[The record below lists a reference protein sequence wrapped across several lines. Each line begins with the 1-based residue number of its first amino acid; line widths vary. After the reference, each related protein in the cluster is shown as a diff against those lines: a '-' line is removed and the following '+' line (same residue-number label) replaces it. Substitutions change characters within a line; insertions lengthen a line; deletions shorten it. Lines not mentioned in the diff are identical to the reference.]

1 MPGYPYSVP
10 FPGGRAWRDYCR
22 KYNTRIIPHIYFGN
36 GDLRTYPRA
45 EDALTSAC
53 TR

>member
-1 MPGYPYSVP
+1 MP
-10 FPGGRAWRDYCR
+10 FPGGRAWMAYNR

-45 EDALTSAC
+45 EDALTS
-53 TR
+53 TRTR